1 LHAASCGITRGGECF
16 YHARRRALRRAAG
29 TPPPLKPARRQRIAQ
44 LLLWI
49 TPALWSSNYIIARAS
64 DGVIAPH
71 ALALGRWTLA
81 LALLLPLSAGA
92 LIAGFAQWRREWKQ
106 MLVLGVLGM
115 WICGAFVY
123 VGAHTTSAINIGL
136 IYAATPVAIAFAS
149 TQLLHERV
157 SAWQRAGM
165 ALALCG
171 VIFVIAKGDLA
182 NLRAVRFT
190 VGDLWIL
197 AAATSWVAYTV
208 LLQRW
213 PSALGPTPRL
223 AAITL
228 GGVLVLLPFTA
239 LEAVFQ
245 PGPGFSGKALALVVL
260 AGLLPGF
267 FSYQAYGYMLRELGA
282 ARSSLVMYLAPV
294 YAAFTAWALLGEAP
308 RWYHAVGAALIL
320 PAIWLATRKGAP
332 R

>member
-1 LHAASCGITRGGECF
+1 LS
-16 YHARRRALRRAAG
+16 
-29 TPPPLKPARRQRIAQ
+29 PARRHRIAQ
-44 LLLWI
+44 WLLWI
-49 TPALWSSNYIIARAS
+49 TPALWSSNYIIARAA

-81 LALLLPLSAGA
+81 FALLLPMSAAA
-92 LIAGFAQWRREWKQ
+92 LASAPWRREWRQ
-106 MLVLGVLGM
+106 LLLLGALGM

-123 VGAHTTSAINIGL
+123 IGAHTTSAVNIGL
-136 IYAATPVAIAFAS
+136 IYAATPVAIAWAS
-149 TQLLHERV
+149 ARLLHERI

-165 ALALCG
+165 VLALCG
-171 VIFVIAKGDLA
+171 VLFVIAKGNPA
-182 NLRAVRFT
+182 NLLAVRFT

-197 AAATSWVAYTV
+197 AAAIAWVGYTV

-213 PSALGPTPRL
+213 PSVLGPTPRL
-223 AAITL
+223 AAITA
-228 GGVLVLLPFTA
+228 GGVLVLLPFAAAEA
-239 LEAVFQ
+239 LLQ
-245 PGPGFSGKALALVVL
+245 PGPPLGAQALGLIVA

-267 FSYQAYGYMLRELGA
+267 CSYQAYAYMLRELGA

-308 RWYHAVGAALIL
+308 RWYHAAGAALIL
-320 PAIWLATRKGAP
+320 PAIWLATRKPAAA